1 MGIYLDYNATTPI
14 DPRVLTIM
22 NDVYQHPGNADS
34 RTHEYGEAA
43 RKIVENARGEVAR
56 MFACEPDEVIF
67 TSGATESSNIAILGM
82 KEYGETTLKKRLV
95 TSSIEHHAVLNTI
108 KYLGTCGFE
117 SIFIN
122 PTDTGRVS
130 AEEVV
135 TAAIPEET
143 LLVSLMHVNNET
155 GIIQPVKEVG
165 HRLKEQGILFHIDAT
180 QSAGKLVDELKE
192 VNYDFLSCSAHKF
205 RGPQGVGVLVIRK
218 TNHKMPPLKPITFG
232 GQQESGIRPGTL
244 PVALIAG
251 MGEACR
257 IAVEENREKCKKN
270 ASIKKRIIKA
280 LKGAGV
286 KYVINGEQQY
296 CVNNT
301 VNITLPGVSSE
312 ALMMLTKS
320 NCALS
325 NGSACTSKK
334 YEPSHVLMGMG
345 LTKDMAESSIR
356 VSWDY
361 DIEEELLIKEFNAVL
376 VSAKNLIG

>member
-1 MGIYLDYNATTPI
+1 
-14 DPRVLTIM
+14 
-22 NDVYQHPGNADS
+22 
-34 RTHEYGEAA
+34 
-43 RKIVENARGEVAR
+43 
-56 MFACEPDEVIF
+56 
-67 TSGATESSNIAILGM
+67 
-82 KEYGETTLKKRLV
+82 
-95 TSSIEHHAVLNTI
+95 
-108 KYLGTCGFE
+108 
-117 SIFIN
+117 
-122 PTDTGRVS
+122 
-130 AEEVV
+130 
-135 TAAIPEET
+135 
-143 LLVSLMHVNNET
+143 
-155 GIIQPVKEVG
+155 
-165 HRLKEQGILFHIDAT
+165 
-180 QSAGKLVDELKE
+180 
-192 VNYDFLSCSAHKF
+192 
-205 RGPQGVGVLVIRK
+205 
-218 TNHKMPPLKPITFG
+218 
-232 GQQESGIRPGTL
+232 
-244 PVALIAG
+244 

-257 IAVEENREKCKKN
+257 IAVDENREKCKKN